1 MKTLEALHYE
11 IIKSKSA
18 MEKEMK
24 RRWPI
29 DSFVL
34 VNLRSGQQI
43 PTEGKVVG
51 YYEEHV
57 SVRISSAKEHSR
69 RSVRSIYFKDMVS

>member
-18 MEKEMK
+18 METEMK

-29 DSFVL
+29 NSLVL
-34 VNLRSGQQI
+34 VNLRSDQQI

-51 YYEEHV
+51 YYEEYV

-69 RSVRSIYFKDMVS
+69 RPVRSIYFKDMVS